1 MCVLTAVLQDIF
13 LSSSENVDLSR
24 SSLVTVISVMCKQY
38 KRWQLS
44 SSCVSD
50 LVWHDLCVDK
60 VAGLRRQLLVGR
72 DAAMEEVQLRNR
84 FLSDKLERLEQAF
97 ASRQPPHVSQVIN
110 TLIRLIY

>member
-1 MCVLTAVLQDIF
+1 M
-13 LSSSENVDLSR
+13 
-24 SSLVTVISVMCKQY
+24 
-38 KRWQLS
+38 
-44 SSCVSD
+44 
-50 LVWHDLCVDK
+50 
-60 VAGLRRQLLVGR
+60 VGR